1 VLSASALRDR
11 PSGRLADNVLHF
23 TRVLRKAGLPV
34 GTDRALLALEALR
47 VAGIE
52 SREDFRA
59 TLRAC
64 LIDRGEHR
72 ALFDQ
77 AFEIFWKD
85 PDLLAQVMRL
95 LLPSAPGRTA
105 GGSTVD
111 ANRRLATALSG
122 QMLPAPEQAALIVA
136 PSWSDREQLR
146 KVDFDTMTSEEWLAA
161 QRVVAALDP
170 FLARIVTRRSVPDER
185 GTRIDF
191 RQLLRNTARHGGHIA
206 VLPRRRPRTRPSPLV
221 VIVDISGS
229 MSRYSRM
236 FLHFVHALTSG
247 PRTAA
252 HRVHAFVFGT
262 QLTHITRQLATRDP
276 DDAIA
281 RVVRAVSDWSGGTRL
296 GECLREFNRSWAR
309 RVLRS
314 ESTVLLVTDG
324 LERAS
329 LETLAA
335 ETERLAKSCRRL
347 VWLNPLLRYEAFEPK
362 ARGIAT
368 MLPYVDQV
376 LPVHNLESLERLAQV
391 LSGSGS
397 QETRRWK

>member
-1 VLSASALRDR
+1 
-11 PSGRLADNVLHF
+11 
-23 TRVLRKAGLPV
+23 
-34 GTDRALLALEALR
+34 
-47 VAGIE
+47 
-52 SREDFRA
+52 
-59 TLRAC
+59 
-64 LIDRGEHR
+64 
-72 ALFDQ
+72 
-77 AFEIFWKD
+77 
-85 PDLLAQVMRL
+85 
-95 LLPSAPGRTA
+95 
-105 GGSTVD
+105 
-111 ANRRLATALSG
+111 
-122 QMLPAPEQAALIVA
+122 
-136 PSWSDREQLR
+136 
-146 KVDFDTMTSEEWLAA
+146 
-161 QRVVAALDP
+161 
-170 FLARIVTRRSVPDER
+170 
-185 GTRIDF
+185 
-191 RQLLRNTARHGGHIA
+191 
-206 VLPRRRPRTRPSPLV
+206 
-221 VIVDISGS
+221 
-229 MSRYSRM
+229 
-236 FLHFVHALTSG
+236 
-247 PRTAA
+247 
-252 HRVHAFVFGT
+252 VFGT